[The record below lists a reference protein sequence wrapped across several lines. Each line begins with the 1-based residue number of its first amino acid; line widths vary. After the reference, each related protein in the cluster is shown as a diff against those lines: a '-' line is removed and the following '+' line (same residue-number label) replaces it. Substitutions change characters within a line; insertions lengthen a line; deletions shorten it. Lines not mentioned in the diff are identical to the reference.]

1 MILRDHLEGIPV
13 STCLLHVGWNLP
25 EPLNVDDDD
34 DIGMANKLCM
44 YVCNDTVNGYF
55 TSNKLMKYVYRL

>member
-34 DIGMANKLCM
+34 D
-44 YVCNDTVNGYF
+44 VH
-55 TSNKLMKYVYRL
+55 KYYLNAAV

>member
-34 DIGMANKLCM
+34 DMPAF
-44 YVCNDTVNGYF
+44 NDVRIRAD
-55 TSNKLMKYVYRL
+55 SVQ